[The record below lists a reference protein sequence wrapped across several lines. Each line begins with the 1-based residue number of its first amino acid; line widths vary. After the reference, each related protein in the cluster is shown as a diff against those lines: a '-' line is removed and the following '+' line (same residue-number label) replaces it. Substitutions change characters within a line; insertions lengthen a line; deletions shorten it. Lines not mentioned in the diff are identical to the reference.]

1 MATQSQH
8 AFQWALA
15 TTLIMVALT
24 GTVAAGS
31 FTLGCAARDMQLL
44 KIIEE
49 TENTNAASAEQLR
62 DAMLTIMHARTVCH
76 EGYVVDA
83 LAIYDQIAQS
93 IAAKVLWGRTQSTE
107 IR

>member
-1 MATQSQH
+1 
-8 AFQWALA
+8 
-15 TTLIMVALT
+15 MVGLT

-31 FTLGCAARDMQLL
+31 FTRGCAARDMQVLMM
-44 KIIEE
+44 IEE
-49 TENTNAASAEQLR
+49 RENTNAVSAEQLR
-62 DAMLTIMHARTVCH
+62 DAMLTMMHARTVCN

-93 IAAKVLWGRTQSTE
+93 IAARVLSGRMQSTE

>member
-8 AFQWALA
+8 AFQWAL
-15 TTLIMVALT
+15 TTVIMVGLT

-31 FTLGCAARDMQLL
+31 FTRGCAARDMQVLMM
-44 KIIEE
+44 IEE
-49 TENTNAASAEQLR
+49 RENTNVVSAEQLR
-62 DAMLTIMHARTVCH
+62 DAMLTMMHARTVCH

-93 IAAKVLWGRTQSTE
+93 IAARVLSGRTQSTE
-107 IR
+107 LR